1 MAERTNE
8 SFEASWFRIDKWL
21 TLFISL
27 GAMVAIFLISQF
39 NYLLFHSFAEAFSI
53 VIASGIGMFAWNT
66 RRYAADSFLQVIGVA
81 YLGIAVIDFV
91 HTLAYKGMG
100 VFPGNE
106 GSNLATQL
114 WIIARYLESLALI
127 LATFYLNRK
136 TDAWRFMVSILI
148 LVTVLMSLVFVFPVF
163 PTCYRE
169 GVGLTPFKI
178 ISEYIIC
185 CLLLLAGMLLYHRR
199 AHLDLGILVYF
210 EISIL
215 ITITSELCFTFYH
228 DVYGILNVLGH
239 LLKIVSFY
247 LVYVATIQTGL
258 ERPVSMLFLN
268 QKRNQDALE
277 QARRDLET
285 RVLERTAEL
294 QESEKRYRDLIETS
308 PNAILLIDR
317 NDKIQLANRRAA
329 TLTGYA
335 SAEDMIGR
343 NVWNM
348 QAPDKERITDGSIL
362 KRLMN
367 SDLFALE
374 FTVQRLDGTQ
384 VPVEVNLSSTK
395 SADGKLVS
403 YVLIAQ
409 DITQRKKL
417 AEKEEK
423 YRQDLRSLAM
433 ELSVSEEHERRRI
446 AVGLH
451 DGIGQSLALCRM
463 KLGAIKSIPE
473 LAQKTQSI
481 EQIDRLLADI
491 IADTRSLI
499 FELSPPILYELGLA
513 PALTWLA
520 EKTSAEY
527 NLNIS
532 VIDNAHA
539 MELPEDLRVFLFQAT
554 RELVHNVTKHAKAD
568 QVEIRLEV
576 EDGCFNLR
584 VFDNGSGLLKDQKP
598 TKEGFG
604 LFYIRERLR
613 HLGGQLT
620 MATGQGSGCAV
631 TICIPWKEMA
641 STV

>member
-1 MAERTNE
+1 MTERTNE
-8 SFEASWFRIDKWL
+8 SFEASWLRIDKWL
-21 TLFISL
+21 ALFISL
-27 GAMVAIFLISQF
+27 GALIAIFLLSQL
-39 NYLLFHSFAEAFSI
+39 NYLLFHSFTEVFSI
-53 VIASGIGMFAWNT
+53 VIACGIGMFAWNT
-66 RRYAADSFLQVIGVA
+66 RRYADNSFLQVIGVA
-81 YLGIAVIDFV
+81 YLGIAVIDFT

-100 VFPGNE
+100 VFPENT

-114 WIIARYLESLALI
+114 WIMARYFESLALI
-127 LATFYLNRK
+127 LAAHYLNRK
-136 TDAWRFMVSILI
+136 TDAWRFMVSFLI
-148 LVTVLMSLVFVFPVF
+148 LVTVALGFIFVFPIF
-163 PTCYRE
+163 PDCYRE
-169 GVGLTPFKI
+169 GTGLTPFKI

-185 CLLLLAGMLLYHRR
+185 SLLLVAGMLLYHRR
-199 AHLDLGILVYF
+199 AHLSLGILVYF

-215 ITITSELCFTFYH
+215 ITIASELCFTFYQ
-228 DVYGILNVLGH
+228 DVYGILNMLGH
-239 LLKIVSFY
+239 LLKIVSYY

-268 QKRNQDALE
+268 LKRNQEALE
-277 QARRDLET
+277 LARSDLEN
-285 RVLERTAEL
+285 RVKERTVEL

-308 PNAILLIDR
+308 PNAILLIDM
-317 NDKIQLANRRAA
+317 NDKILLANRQAA
-329 TLTGYA
+329 ALTGFT
-335 SAEDMIGR
+335 SAEAMIGE
-343 NVWNM
+343 NIWDL
-348 QAPDKERITDGSIL
+348 QAPDKDRIKDGSII
-362 KRLMN
+362 KRLLN

-384 VPVEVNLSSTK
+384 VPVEVNLSGTK
-395 SADGKLVS
+395 SAEGKLVS
-403 YVLIAQ
+403 YVLVAQ

-423 YRQDLRSLAM
+423 YQQDLRSLAM

-473 LAQKTQSI
+473 LAQKAQSI
-481 EQIDRLLADI
+481 EQIDKLLADI
-491 IADTRSLI
+491 IADTRSLT

-527 NLNIS
+527 NLNVA
-532 VIDNAHA
+532 VIDNAYA
-539 MELPEDLRVFLFQAT
+539 IEFPEDLRVFLFHAA

-568 QVEIRLEV
+568 QVEIRLEL
-576 EDGCFNLR
+576 DDSRLSLR
-584 VFDNGSGLLKDQKP
+584 VFDNGSGLLKEPQP

-620 MATGQGSGCAV
+620 MATMQGSGCAV
-631 TICIPWKEMA
+631 TISVPWTA
-641 STV
+641 NGTTP